1 MRLFRTLILG
11 FVVSPVAWP
20 ADRTALDRYIETPDP
35 AYRYEQVATLKGD
48 GVTAAVLDM
57 TSQNW
62 LTSAEVDRTLWQHWV
77 TVIQPAEVKTS
88 IGLLFIG
95 GGANDG
101 KPPGRIEQN
110 LAGVARETGSVVTEL
125 RMVPNQPLVFGNDGK
140 KRSEDD
146 LIAYAWDK
154 FLRTGSPKWLPRLP
168 MTKSA
173 VRAMDTV
180 TDFCRKSVGITV
192 DKFVVA
198 GGSKRGWTTWT
209 TAAVDKRVVAIAPI
223 VIDLLNVVPSFQHH
237 WRVYGFWSP
246 AIKDYELQGIMNW
259 TERPEYRELL
269 KVVEPF
275 EYRDRLTMPKLIMNS
290 SGDQFFLPDS
300 SQFYFDQLK
309 GEKFLRYVPNS
320 DHSLRNTDA
329 YESLLSFF
337 GMIVNG
343 ARRPRF
349 SWKKQKDGSIHLG
362 THDAPREVRL
372 WQATNSK
379 ARDFRLATLG
389 PVWKSSPVAG
399 NNGIF
404 LGKVEKP
411 AEGFTAFFLEL
422 TYPGLGNRP
431 LKLTTEVSVVPDV
444 YPHTPFKPDTAQL
457 PPVRK

>member
-1 MRLFRTLILG
+1 MKRFRILILG
-11 FVVSPVAWP
+11 FLVFLAGGAAEKTP
-20 ADRTALDRYIETPDP
+20 LDRYIEAPDP
-35 AYRYEQVATLKGD
+35 AYRYEQAGALKGD

-62 LTSAEVDRTLWQHWV
+62 LTTAEVDRTQWKHWV
-77 TVIQPAEVKTS
+77 TVIQPAEVKTG
-88 IGLLFIG
+88 IALLFIG

-101 KPPGRIEQN
+101 KPPARIEPN
-110 LAGVARETGSVVTEL
+110 LAGVARETGAVVAEL

-140 KRSEDD
+140 QRHEDD

-173 VRAMDTV
+173 VRAMDTI
-180 TDFCRKSVGITV
+180 TDFCRKSAGITV

-209 TAAVDKRVVAIAPI
+209 TAAVDQRVVAIAPI
-223 VIDLLNVVPSFQHH
+223 VIDLLNIVPSFQHH
-237 WRVYGFWSP
+237 WRVYGFWAP
-246 AIKDYELQGIMNW
+246 AIKDYEDQGIMNW
-259 TERPEYRELL
+259 TGRPEYRELM

-275 EYRDRLTMPKLIMNS
+275 EYRDRLTIPKLIMNS

-309 GEKFLRYVPNS
+309 GEKYLRYVPNS

-337 GMIVNG
+337 GAIVKG
-343 ARRPRF
+343 TRRPRF
-349 SWKKQKDGSIHLG
+349 FWKKQKDGSIHLG
-362 THDAPREVRL
+362 ANDAPREVRL
-372 WQATNSK
+372 WQATNPK

-389 PVWKSSPVAG
+389 PVWKSSLVTG

-404 LGKVEKP
+404 LGKVGKP

-422 TYPGLGNRP
+422 TYPGLGNHP
-431 LKLTTEVSVVPDV
+431 LKLTTEISVVPDA
-444 YPHTPFKPDTAQL
+444 YPYPPFKPDTSRL
-457 PPVRK
+457 PPARR

>member
-1 MRLFRTLILG
+1 
-11 FVVSPVAWP
+11 
-20 ADRTALDRYIETPDP
+20 
-35 AYRYEQVATLKGD
+35 
-48 GVTAAVLDM
+48 M

-62 LTSAEVDRTLWQHWV
+62 LTTAEVDRPLWQHWV
-77 TVIQPAEVKTS
+77 TVIKPEQVKTN
-88 IGLLFIG
+88 IGLLFIT

-101 KPPGRIEQN
+101 KPPGRVEPN
-110 LAGVARETGSVVTEL
+110 LAGVARETGAVVTEL
-125 RMVPNQPLVFGNDGK
+125 RMVPNQPLVFNNDGK
-140 KRSEDD
+140 SRSEDD

-154 FLRTGSPKWLPRLP
+154 FLRTGNANWLPRLP

-180 TDFCRKSVGITV
+180 TDYCRKSAGIAV
-192 DKFVVA
+192 DRFVVA

-223 VIDLLNVVPSFQHH
+223 VIDLLNVIPSFQHH
-237 WRVYGFWSP
+237 WRVYGFWAP
-246 AIKDYELQGIMNW
+246 AIKDYENQGIMNW

-269 KVVEPF
+269 KIVEPF
-275 EYRDRLTMPKLIMNS
+275 EYRDRLTMPKLLVYS

-343 ARRPRF
+343 AARPRF
-349 SWKKQKDGSIHLG
+349 TWKKQKDGSLRLRVN
-362 THDAPREVRL
+362 DEPREVKL
-372 WQATNSK
+372 WQATNPK

-389 PVWKSSPVAG
+389 PVWRSAPLTG
-399 NNGIF
+399 NDGVF
-404 LGKVEKP
+404 LGKVDKP

-422 TYPGLGNRP
+422 TYPGHGKYP

-444 YPHTPFKPDTAQL
+444 YPHPPFKPDTSQL